1 MPFTVASY
9 NILAD
14 SYMNP
19 AWYPGT
25 DAVLLDPAH
34 RHPALVD
41 RIARLAADVV
51 CLQEVESDVFW
62 LIDERLTAAGY
73 EGKYVRKSGGKPDG
87 CATFLKVDTVALWAV
102 QTLYYADVSGTQPAS
117 GHVALIAVVER
128 EGRQVGI
135 ANTHLKWDP
144 PGTPPAKQVGLRQI
158 SELLDGRAALAPGCS
173 SWIICGDLNVTPDST
188 VVQLLQQTGF
198 RDAYAGQPHAF
209 TCNANRNA
217 RRIDFLFHSGDLVAE
232 PADLPVIENDTPL
245 PSAEQPSDHLSIS
258 AKIDLSAP
266 S

>member
-1 MPFTVASY
+1 MSFTVASY

-19 AWYPGT
+19 AWYPGI

-34 RHPALVD
+34 RHPALVE
-41 RIARLAADVV
+41 RIVRLAADII

-73 EGKYVRKSGGKPDG
+73 EGKYVSKGGRKPDG
-87 CATFLKVDTVALWAV
+87 CASFLKVDTVALCAV
-102 QTLYYADVSGTQPAS
+102 HTIYYADGSGTQPAS
-117 GHVALIAVVER
+117 GTIALITVVEH

-135 ANTHLKWDP
+135 ATTHLKWDP
-144 PGTPPAKQVGLRQI
+144 PGTPPAKQVGLRQVR
-158 SELLDGRAALAPGCS
+158 ELLDARAGLAPGCS
-173 SWIICGDLNVTPDST
+173 SWIICGDLNVTPDSA
-188 VVQLLQQTGF
+188 VVQLLQTAGF
-198 RDAYAGQPHAF
+198 CDAYAAHPRAF

-232 PADLPVIENDTPL
+232 PAVLPTIDNDTPL
-245 PSAEQPSDHLSIS
+245 PSAEQPSDHLAIS
-258 AKIDLSAP
+258 AKFRWDTP
-266 S
+266 